1 MTVAYEAS
9 TPSASAE
16 GITEQDNHHVD
27 HELMEKVFG
36 IFEKN
41 LVESS
46 TDSST
51 DSDSDQR
58 GSWKNVRKATVF
70 RRKIGRGRKMVDQ
83 GLHEY
88 DDQDDLID
96 QDDQR
101 FATDFEDRKLEQGSV
116 VFDGNTFYR
125 NKRYIVGDRFFAII
139 HFLQNEDFECN
150 SAYCTELIKFN
161 ETVLEHVQDTSDIK
175 HLAPLNI
182 SEFVQRAGQREE
194 ISLSDLEAAEDDAV
208 QKIPDW
214 MYIERERG
222 SSCRFF
228 GLVNVS
234 KRPERNGFR
243 KAEPKGI
250 DFFAGAG
257 LASRGFEA
265 SGFKIVA
272 SIEKNEEAV
281 QSYAKLHNAKASDVS
296 SDGWKSTLEKE
307 NGRVAFHGTAKDF
320 LAKFKECV
328 SLRKALCSI
337 DIVILCPPCQGFS
350 KANVF
355 KEGQVEE
362 NNNESLRILD
372 AAELIRPKILVFENV
387 LGLWEMDHIKG
398 YFQKIVYGLMNK
410 GYNVQ
415 VGKLCA
421 ADFGDPQTRP
431 RLILIAS
438 LSQIG
443 LPVFPRRTHGRPF
456 MEGDVSG
463 TLIPFVAA
471 QDVLK
476 AEEGKHAENET
487 PIRRDVEPRP
497 SEPAKTVMASKS
509 APHYGENRLYSL
521 SENAILMGQDGNEFV
536 KELVGDK
543 RAKQRQIGNGVPMEL
558 VKAIGRS
565 VREVLKW
572 NWVGV
577 DDTSGKSGNRKS
589 QRVEVVEPEVVDM
602 TCESDD
608 DEHGIKNE
616 SNVGI
621 KNESNA
627 SNYKDDPDVMMK
639 HEEGSELVDMTC
651 EFRCDE
657 PGIKNDANVMK
668 NPDGMK
674 HEEVPDDCSWLKF

>member
-1 MTVAYEAS
+1 MTAAYEAS
-9 TPSASAE
+9 APSASAE
-16 GITEQDNHHVD
+16 GDTTYYLDPEFLQKFIESVEKHHD
-27 HELMEKVFG
+27 D
-36 IFEKN
+36 
-41 LVESS
+41 SS
-46 TDSST
+46 TDSRT
-51 DSDSDQR
+51 DSDSDQSGGR
-58 GSWKNVRKATVF
+58 KNARKTNGI
-70 RRKIGRGRKMVDQ
+70 RRKNDRRRRMVSQ
-83 GLHEY
+83 GLHKP

-101 FATDFEDRKLEQGSV
+101 FSTEFEDRKLEQDSV
-116 VFDGNTFYR
+116 DFEGDTFHR
-125 NKRYIVGDRFFAII
+125 NKRYLVGDRFFAII
-139 HFLQNEDFECN
+139 HFLQNEDFECD

-161 ETVLEHVQDTSDIK
+161 DTALEQVQDTSDMK

-182 SEFVQRAGQREE
+182 SEFVQRAGQRIE
-194 ISLSDLEAAEDDAV
+194 ISLSILIPAEDDAT

-222 SSCRFF
+222 SSCRLF

-243 KAEPKGI
+243 KADPKGI

-257 LASRGFEA
+257 LASRGFEL

-272 SIEKNEEAV
+272 SIEKNGEAV
-281 QSYAKLHNAKASDVS
+281 QSYAKLHNAKESDIS
-296 SDGWKSTLEKE
+296 SDGWKSILEKE

-320 LAKFKECV
+320 LVKFKESP
-328 SLRKALCSI
+328 SLQKALCSI

-350 KANVF
+350 KANVY
-355 KEGQVEE
+355 KEGKVEE

-387 LGLWEMDHIKG
+387 LGLWETDHIKD
-398 YFQKIVYGLMNK
+398 YFQTIVYGLMNK

-476 AEEGKHAENET
+476 SEEGKHAENET
-487 PIRRDVEPRP
+487 PIRREVEPRP

-521 SENAILMGQDGNEFV
+521 HENAILMGQGGNEFV
-536 KELVGDK
+536 KKLVGDK

-577 DDTSGKSGNRKS
+577 DDTSCKPDNRKS
-589 QRVEVVEPEVVDM
+589 EWVEVVEPDVVDM

-616 SNVGI
+616 PNVGI
-621 KNESNA
+621 KNEPNA
-627 SNYKDDPDVMMK
+627 QYVNHGSDVTMK
-639 HEEGSELVDMTC
+639 HEEGPEPVDLTH
-651 EFRCDE
+651 EFHCDE
-657 PGIKNDANVMK
+657 PGIKNQPHVK
-668 NPDGMK
+668 NDPDGMK
-674 HEEVPDDCSWLKF
+674 HEVWCRG